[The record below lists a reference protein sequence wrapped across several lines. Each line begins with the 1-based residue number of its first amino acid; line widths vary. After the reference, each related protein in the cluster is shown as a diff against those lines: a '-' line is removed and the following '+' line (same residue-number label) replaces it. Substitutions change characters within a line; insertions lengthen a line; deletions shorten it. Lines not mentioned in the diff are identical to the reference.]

1 MSNKIPKPKM
11 RGSLLGIQQYGG
23 PGRGSRNKFP
33 SLFYLTARYLN
44 CEHCGNKVYSSKTNS
59 TKVSL
64 MLRHWRHHK
73 ACKKI
78 RAERGVAVDQYI
90 SEDSIEWEDVP
101 NLDNSAENSDGC
113 EQEFIVEQQSEMDE
127 PSVDVRPLFSDGKD
141 PTGDALYPAVT
152 TDKLK
157 FSEAALRILG
167 DNVLTNDPY
176 LVDVKSDIAE
186 IQRRVLDKFDP
197 TAEPPLT
204 FRNRTQ
210 KGSLDD
216 VNPSDLID
224 ILEFGIEVGL
234 SNSQGDKLIALI
246 KRLFGRRKINIQL
259 RNEYESMKRSL
270 STNVTAPMFPI
281 QRFVFPLPVE
291 YFGDTD
297 PATGAELKAIECVA
311 LDPMNVLAESLLR
324 IKNPRNF
331 LKTFDAQLASFHG
344 EDGDIIRVEEIPRE
358 QQILRGF
365 STSNLWRNAC
375 ADARRYRCIDPS
387 DTRRIVHL
395 MLGVWGDVACLN
407 ASKTK
412 SEGGVYMSIL
422 NTTSSD
428 YKMHFIGYAPVH
440 FPYTNDKLKSLLIG
454 RGFES
459 DQFNKE
465 IIATT
470 KKRAMRAYIA
480 QIFDSLCS
488 YGRNCFLVQIGKGRE
503 AETVNAI
510 VNVVQLGGDGEHCDG
525 LLQIH
530 HGRYANCR
538 ICLDN
543 RHSKFCRCDDEA
555 EMRDDAKLEDLCIQV
570 QEVTE
575 AKATSYAARA
585 AASQKPIFIRSAA
598 QQDIETK
605 ARDCGVGTS
614 ASSNPL
620 YRLFWYWNSRGIYS
634 LHRSATPDLL
644 HAILKGIIEKTVTW
658 ALMIITS
665 IKGMDVYKDAYKGN
679 MTLLDD
685 RSRFFKVMGW
695 SMNLRY
701 VRSGLI
707 NVIARQRCRF

>member
-1 MSNKIPKPKM
+1 MPSNKLPKSTRNRPK
-11 RGSLLGIQQYGG
+11 GLPYYGG
-23 PGRGSRNKFP
+23 PARGSSNKFP
-33 SLFYLTARYLN
+33 AAYYLTARHLN
-44 CEHCGNKVYSSKTNS
+44 CEYCGHKVYSGSRNTS
-59 TKVSL
+59 KVSL
-64 MLRHWRHHK
+64 MLRHWAHSN
-73 ACKKI
+73 ACKQI
-78 RAERGVAVDQYI
+78 RAASGIVVDQYI
-90 SEDSIEWEDVP
+90 SEDSLQWEEVP
-101 NLDNSAENSDGC
+101 NLDISDEIFEGGG
-113 EQEFIVEQQSEMDE
+113 EQEFGLEERSETDE
-127 PSVDVRPLFSDGKD
+127 LSEDARPLFSDGKD
-141 PTGDALYPAVT
+141 PTGDSLYPAVT
-152 TDKLK
+152 AEQLK
-157 FSEAALRILG
+157 FSATALGVLG

-176 LVDVKSDIAE
+176 LVEVKSDIAE
-186 IQRRVLDKFDP
+186 IQRQFLDKFDP
-197 TAEPPLT
+197 SAEPPIT
-204 FRNRTQ
+204 FRNNTE
-210 KGSLDD
+210 KGTLDD

-234 SNSQGDKLIALI
+234 SNSQGDKLITLI
-246 KRLFGRRKINIQL
+246 KRLFARRNIPIQL

-270 STNVTAPMFPI
+270 STNITTPMFPI

-297 PATGAELKAIECVA
+297 PATGSELKAIESVA
-311 LDPMNVLAESLLR
+311 LNPMNVLAESLLR
-324 IKNPRNF
+324 IEDPGNF
-331 LKTFDAQLASFHG
+331 LRTFDSQLASIVSD
-344 EDGDIIRVEEIPRE
+344 DGRRRIEEIPRE
-358 QQILRGF
+358 RQILGDF
-365 STSNLWRNAC
+365 STGNLWRSAC

-422 NTTSSD
+422 NTTDSD
-428 YKMHFIGYAPVH
+428 YKMHFIGYAPIH
-440 FPYTNDKLKSLLIG
+440 FPYTNDKLKSLLIA

-459 DQFNKE
+459 EAFNKE

-480 QIFDSLCS
+480 QIFGSLCE
-488 YGRNCFLVQIGKGRE
+488 YGRNCYLVQIGKGRE
-503 AETVNAI
+503 AKTLNAI

-555 EMRDDAKLEDLCIQV
+555 EMRDDALHEDLCAHV
-570 QEVTE
+570 QEVTQ
-575 AKATSYAARA
+575 AKAASYATRA
-585 AASQKPIFIRSAA
+585 AASLKPLFMRSAA
-598 QQDIETK
+598 QLDIETK

-614 ASSNPL
+614 ASYNPL
-620 YRLFWYWNSRGIYS
+620 YQLFWYWNSRGIYS

-658 ALMIITS
+658 ALMTILLIQ
-665 IKGMDVYKDAYKGN
+665 GMDVYKGAYKGN

-695 SMNLRY
+695 SMNLRC
-701 VRSGLI
+701 V
-707 NVIARQRCRF
+707 F